1 MIMKRLFLSVLISLC
16 VAQCLFAEKPTKV
29 NHNEWSRNAVIYE
42 VNIRQY
48 TPEGTFN
55 AFTQHLQR
63 LKSLGVNILWI
74 MPINPI
80 SLEGRQGTL
89 GSYYAVQNYTQV
101 NPEFGTLADFKSLVD
116 KAHSLG
122 MKVILDWVANH
133 TGLDNVWVK
142 AHPDYYVK
150 DSVGAMIHPYNWN
163 DTYKLDY
170 TNKNLRRDMI
180 DAMEYWLKE
189 TNIDGFRCD
198 VAMEVPTDFWNDA
211 RQEFDKIKPV
221 FMLAEAEKPDLTQA
235 AFDMCYNWP
244 LKNLMADIAK
254 KGVHAQFS
262 LDSLKAHQDSVFPQG
277 AYLMNHITNHDLNSW
292 EGTEFDR
299 LGDGVKAFAVLEYT
313 WPGMPLIY
321 TGQEV
326 GLNRAIKFFEKDKA
340 PDFTNNEWTV
350 FYKQLN
356 VLKHSYPALRAGD
369 GAPVVRFP
377 ATNSQVYIFSRS
389 DKRNTILVMLNL
401 SPKEAAVKFTSKAP
415 KGLYHDYFKGKNAK
429 AESVPTTLKAWE
441 YKIFVK

>member
-1 MIMKRLFLSVLISLC
+1 M
-16 VAQCLFAEKPTKV
+16 
-29 NHNEWSRNAVIYE
+29 
-42 VNIRQY
+42 
-48 TPEGTFN
+48 EG
-55 AFTQHLQR
+55 
-63 LKSLGVNILWI
+63 
-74 MPINPI
+74 
-80 SLEGRQGTL
+80 
-89 GSYYAVQNYTQV
+89 
-101 NPEFGTLADFKSLVD
+101 
-116 KAHSLG
+116 
-122 MKVILDWVANH
+122 
-133 TGLDNVWVK
+133 
-142 AHPDYYVK
+142 
-150 DSVGAMIHPYNWN
+150 
-163 DTYKLDY
+163 
-170 TNKNLRRDMI
+170 
-180 DAMEYWLKE
+180 
-189 TNIDGFRCD
+189 
-198 VAMEVPTDFWNDA
+198 PTDFWNDA
-211 RQEFDKIKPV
+211 RQKFDKIKPV